1 MKKIIFILLAFQ
13 CATVSGQ
20 TWYSK
25 IIDPFDGKNE
35 LADAMIL
42 ADDTLLIRARTIG
55 NTDSFLYSS
64 ILKFDFND
72 DVIVD
77 GKYFKGVES
86 GINLIYSEPVRL
98 LLSSQDAPD
107 LKNITVNVVNK
118 LSFQHDTSISLSVP
132 DNRYYSHTIKKAI
145 QFGDKFFMG
154 CQVLDNQTFVSYN
167 GWHNYQQNAVF
178 FVLNDELQTDTILII
193 PPTSGAFLKIE
204 DLVVGPDSILYVSF
218 LERYLVSN
226 VPFPYLED
234 RHVIYGFDKE
244 CQKVFEWFGP
254 DFSVNDTQSCLA
266 AIADSTLY
274 HIYQSDYSHVHIVA
288 RRPSGQV
295 VWDVKI
301 DSTIGQRLYH
311 INRLVVAQN
320 GDLILA
326 GAISAVGDELGQS
339 GFIARLSPQGIL
351 KWKRA
356 FRVNQNFDPTLPED
370 FPYLAGFNDLV
381 ELPGGDLL
389 AAGYVRKYVGGIPP
403 ASPYNFD
410 IWIVRTS
417 SEGCLG
423 DDCGYI
429 QDIVTKDNY
438 IPLVTPDNEWVAD
451 YFYPLFPSLSPEIR
465 RYTFSADS
473 TLLSGKY
480 YRQLIYSKSMSG
492 GPWQST
498 GEFLREDNGKIFK
511 IWENGNQP
519 ERLIY
524 DMDFGVGDT
533 LIPHPDP
540 ALGQGDRKIVQVGTI
555 ELLDG
560 EPRKFL
566 VLESTQC
573 GGTTTWIEGMGDVDR
588 LFWTEVFCSLGE
600 DFPPAFIRCFS
611 TNGQLLYKRPDVDGC
626 YTSSSKDVV
635 LLEMKVY
642 PNPVSDVLFFDLKDV
657 SLLSSVNLFNTVGAL
672 VMRNQ
677 TPLNEGKIDVS
688 HLPNG
693 FYTGIAYFKNETRK
707 SFKLIINR

>member
-1 MKKIIFILLAFQ
+1 
-13 CATVSGQ
+13 
-20 TWYSK
+20 
-25 IIDPFDGKNE
+25 
-35 LADAMIL
+35 
-42 ADDTLLIRARTIG
+42 
-55 NTDSFLYSS
+55 
-64 ILKFDFND
+64 
-72 DVIVD
+72 
-77 GKYFKGVES
+77 
-86 GINLIYSEPVRL
+86 
-98 LLSSQDAPD
+98 
-107 LKNITVNVVNK
+107 
-118 LSFQHDTSISLSVP
+118 
-132 DNRYYSHTIKKAI
+132 
-145 QFGDKFFMG
+145 
-154 CQVLDNQTFVSYN
+154 
-167 GWHNYQQNAVF
+167 
-178 FVLNDELQTDTILII
+178 
-193 PPTSGAFLKIE
+193 
-204 DLVVGPDSILYVSF
+204 
-218 LERYLVSN
+218 
-226 VPFPYLED
+226 
-234 RHVIYGFDKE
+234 
-244 CQKVFEWFGP
+244 
-254 DFSVNDTQSCLA
+254 
-266 AIADSTLY
+266 
-274 HIYQSDYSHVHIVA
+274 
-288 RRPSGQV
+288 
-295 VWDVKI
+295 
-301 DSTIGQRLYH
+301 
-311 INRLVVAQN
+311 
-320 GDLILA
+320 
-326 GAISAVGDELGQS
+326 
-339 GFIARLSPQGIL
+339 
-351 KWKRA
+351 
-356 FRVNQNFDPTLPED
+356 
-370 FPYLAGFNDLV
+370 
-381 ELPGGDLL
+381 
-389 AAGYVRKYVGGIPP
+389 
-403 ASPYNFD
+403 
-410 IWIVRTS
+410 
-417 SEGCLG
+417 
-423 DDCGYI
+423 
-429 QDIVTKDNY
+429 
-438 IPLVTPDNEWVAD
+438 
-451 YFYPLFPSLSPEIR
+451 
-465 RYTFSADS
+465 
-473 TLLSGKY
+473 
-480 YRQLIYSKSMSG
+480 MSG

>member
-20 TWYSK
+20 NWYSK
-25 IIDPFDGKNE
+25 IIDPFGGKHE

-42 ADDTLLIRARTIG
+42 AGDTLLIRARTIG

-64 ILKFDFND
+64 VLKYDINS
-72 DVIVD
+72 DVIIES
-77 GKYFKGVES
+77 KYFEEVES
-86 GINLIYSEPVRL
+86 GANFIYSKPIRL
-98 LLSSQDAPD
+98 LLSSQDVPD
-107 LKNITVNVVNK
+107 LKNITVNVINK
-118 LSFQHDTSISLSVP
+118 LSLQHDSSISLTIP

-145 QFGDKFFMG
+145 KFGDKFFMG
-154 CQVLDNQTFVSYN
+154 GQALDNQIFIPYT
-167 GWHNYQQNAVF
+167 GWYKDQENAVF
-178 FVLNDELQTDTILII
+178 FVLNDDLQTDTVLII

-204 DLVVGPDSILYVSF
+204 DLAVGSDSILYVSF
-218 LERYLVSN
+218 LEKYLVSN

-234 RHVIYGFDKE
+234 RHVIYGFDKGY
-244 CQKVFEWFGP
+244 QKVFEWFGP
-254 DFSVNDTQSCLA
+254 DFSGDDTRSCLA
-266 AIADSTLY
+266 VAADSTLY
-274 HIYQSDYSHVHIVA
+274 HVYQSDYSHVHVVA
-288 RRPSGQV
+288 RRPAGQV
-295 VWDVKI
+295 IWDMKI

-311 INRLVVAQN
+311 ISKLMVAQN
-320 GDLILA
+320 GDLVVA
-326 GAISAVGDELGQS
+326 GAISAVGDKLGLS
-339 GFIARLSPQGIL
+339 GFIARISPQGVL

-370 FPYLAGFNDLV
+370 FPYQAGFKDLA

-389 AAGYVRKYVGGIPP
+389 AAGYVRKYVGGAPP
-403 ASPYNFD
+403 ANPFNFD
-410 IWIVRTS
+410 IWLVRTS
-417 SEGCLG
+417 SEGCLW

-465 RYTFSADS
+465 RYTFSSDS

-480 YRQLIYSKSMSG
+480 YRQLIYSKNMSS

-498 GEFLREDNGKIFK
+498 GEYLREDNGKVFK
-511 IWENGNQP
+511 IWGNGNQP

-533 LIPHPDP
+533 LVPHPDP

-566 VLESTQC
+566 LLKSSQC
-573 GGTTTWIEGMGDVDR
+573 IDTTMWIEGMGDVAR
-588 LFWTEVFCSLGE
+588 LFWTEVFCSMGE

-635 LLEMKVY
+635 LPEMKVY
-642 PNPVSDVLFFDLKDV
+642 PNPASDVLLFDMEDI
-657 SLLSSVNLFNTVGAL
+657 SLINSVNIFDATGHLML
-672 VMRNQ
+672 SNQ
-677 TPLNEGKIDVS
+677 KFLSKSKIDVS

-693 FYTGIAYFKNETRK
+693 FYIGIAYFKNETQK
-707 SFKLIINR
+707 SFKIIINR

>member
-20 TWYSK
+20 NWYSK
-25 IIDPFDGKNE
+25 IIDPFDGKYE
-35 LADAMIL
+35 WADALIL

-64 ILKFDFND
+64 ILKFDYNND
-72 DVIVD
+72 IIVES
-77 GKYFKGVES
+77 KYFEEVES
-86 GINLIYSEPVRL
+86 GMNFIYSEPIRL
-98 LLSSQDAPD
+98 LLSSQDASD
-107 LKNITVNVVNK
+107 LKNITVNVINK
-118 LSFQHDTSISLSVP
+118 LSFQHDTSISLTVP

-145 QFGDKFFMG
+145 QFGKKFFIG
-154 CQVLDNQTFVSYN
+154 CQVLDSQTFVPYT
-167 GWHNYQQNAVF
+167 GWYKHQENAIF
-178 FVLNDELQTDTILII
+178 FVLDDDLQTDTILII

-204 DLVVGPDSILYVSF
+204 DLVVGSDSILYVSF
-218 LERYLVSN
+218 RERYLVSN

-234 RHVIYGFDKE
+234 RHVIYGFDKGY
-244 CQKVFEWFGP
+244 QKVFEWFGP
-254 DFSVNDTQSCLA
+254 DFSANDTRPCLA
-266 AIADSTLY
+266 AAADSTLY
-274 HIYQSDYSHVHIVA
+274 HVYQSDYSHVHVVA
-288 RRPSGQV
+288 RRPTGQIA
-295 VWDVKI
+295 WDMKI
-301 DSTIGQRLYH
+301 DSTIGQRLYY
-311 INRLVVAQN
+311 ISKLVVAQN
-320 GDLILA
+320 GDLVVA

-339 GFIARLSPQGIL
+339 GFIARISPQGAL
-351 KWKRA
+351 KWKKA

-370 FPYLAGFNDLV
+370 FPYQAGFNDLV

-389 AAGYVRKYVGGIPP
+389 AAGYVRKYVGGTPP
-403 ASPYNFD
+403 ANPFNFD

-417 SEGCLG
+417 GEGCLW

-429 QDIVTKDNY
+429 QDIVAKDSY
-438 IPLVTPDNEWVAD
+438 IPLVTPDNEWVVD
-451 YFYPLFPSLSPEIR
+451 YLFPSFPPEIR
-465 RYTFSADS
+465 RYTFSLDS

-480 YRQLIYSKSMSG
+480 YRELIYSKNMSG

-498 GEFLREDNGKIFK
+498 GEYFREDNGRVFK
-511 IWENGNQP
+511 IWGNGNLP

-533 LIPHPDP
+533 LVPDP

-560 EPRKFL
+560 VPRKFL
-566 VLESTQC
+566 LLESTQC
-573 GGTTTWIEGMGDVDR
+573 FDTTMWIEGMGDVER
-588 LFWTEVFCSLGE
+588 LFWTEVFCSMGE

-635 LLEMKVY
+635 LPEMKVY
-642 PNPVSDVLFFDLKDV
+642 PNPASDILFFDMENISLLNSV
-657 SLLSSVNLFNTVGAL
+657 SLFNAVGHIVL
-672 VMRNQ
+672 RNQ
-677 TPLNEGKIDVS
+677 IPSSEGKIDIS

-693 FYTGIAYFKNETRK
+693 FYTGIVHFQNAPLE
-707 SFKLIINR
+707 SFKIVIHR